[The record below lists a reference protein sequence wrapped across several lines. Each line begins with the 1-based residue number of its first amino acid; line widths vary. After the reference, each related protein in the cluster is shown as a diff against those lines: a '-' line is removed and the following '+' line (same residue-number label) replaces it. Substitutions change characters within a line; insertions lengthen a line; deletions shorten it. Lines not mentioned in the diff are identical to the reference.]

1 MKTRYNANIFLQI
14 IHVAISTE
22 LAIIWKPKV
31 FIHVKQNWMI
41 SHLHMKI
48 FEALTR
54 YDTPNFVFENHDDK
68 NKILNVLCTTMVLKK
83 IVFSQNQT
91 SLFSQ
96 LSVRLWFRIYH
107 DP

>member
-41 SHLHMKI
+41 DPFL
-48 FEALTR
+48 LGL
-54 YDTPNFVFENHDDK
+54 PQGLDDQGQQEG
-68 NKILNVLCTTMVLKK
+68 V
-83 IVFSQNQT
+83 SEG
-91 SLFSQ
+91 
-96 LSVRLWFRIYH
+96 VRTVW
-107 DP
+107 